1 MWAGR
6 RRGFFFCLLPVVST
20 VFLSGCRSNCDLV
33 EAELRV
39 KERQIAT
46 LTETNQALQAELC
59 TLRGGPPRFSPDD
72 PVTPIMPP
80 APVIP
85 PAPVAVPI
93 HSITLGRQTGGV
105 DEDGKPGDEAL
116 RVQVEPRD
124 ADGHTLKASGNLIVR
139 VFEITPEGLKKPICS
154 WQVGNEDV
162 NRAWHNGLLS
172 TGYAVT
178 LPWKIWP
185 ATDRLRVV
193 AQLSLADGRFFE
205 AERDV
210 SVHLPPGGQRP
221 AAIDGP
227 AVDDPRLEPARKL
240 EGASESHLPNWANPW
255 AKTQPAAHWQP
266 NRRPLSESV
275 ELLEPEPIP

>member
-6 RRGFFFCLLPVVST
+6 RRGFFFCLFPFVTT
-20 VFLSGCRSNCDLV
+20 VLLSGCRSNCDLV

-46 LTETNQALQAELC
+46 LTETNQALQAELSA
-59 TLRGGPPRFSPDD
+59 LRGSPPRFTPDD
-72 PVTPIMPP
+72 PGTPVMPP
-80 APVIP
+80 APAAA
-85 PAPVAVPI
+85 PAPI
-93 HSITLGRQTGGV
+93 RSITLGRQTGGV

-124 ADGHTLKASGNLIVR
+124 ADGHTVKVSGNLIVR
-139 VFEITPEGLKKPICS
+139 VFEITPGGLKKPICS
-154 WQVGNEDV
+154 WQVGSEDV

-178 LPWKIWP
+178 LPWKTWP

-210 SVHLPPGGQRP
+210 SVRLPPAVQRP
-221 AAIDGP
+221 ATIDGP
-227 AVDDPRLEPARKL
+227 TVDDPRLDQPKKL
-240 EGASESHLPNWANPW
+240 DGAGESRLPNWANPW
-255 AKTQPAAHWQP
+255 AKTQPAAHWQT

-275 ELLEPEPIP
+275 ELLPPEPLP